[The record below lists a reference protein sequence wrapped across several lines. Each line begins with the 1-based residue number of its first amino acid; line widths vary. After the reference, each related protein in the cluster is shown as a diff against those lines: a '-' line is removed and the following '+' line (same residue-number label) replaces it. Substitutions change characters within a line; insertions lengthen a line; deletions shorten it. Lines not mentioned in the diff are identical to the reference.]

1 MPLLVKLAPDLT
13 DAELDAALGAII
25 ETGMDGVI
33 VSNTTLRRDG
43 LRSARAG
50 ETGGLSGAPLRDL
63 NTALIRRVARVTGG
77 RLPIIASGGVMTPD
91 DYREKL
97 AAGATLV
104 QLYTGLIY
112 AGPGFV
118 RQVLR

>member
-1 MPLLVKLAPDLT
+1 
-13 DAELDAALGAII
+13 
-25 ETGMDGVI
+25 
-33 VSNTTLRRDG
+33 
-43 LRSARAG
+43 
-50 ETGGLSGAPLRDL
+50 LRDL

-77 RLPIIASGGVMTPD
+77 RLPIIASGGVMTPE
-91 DYREKL
+91 DYQEKL